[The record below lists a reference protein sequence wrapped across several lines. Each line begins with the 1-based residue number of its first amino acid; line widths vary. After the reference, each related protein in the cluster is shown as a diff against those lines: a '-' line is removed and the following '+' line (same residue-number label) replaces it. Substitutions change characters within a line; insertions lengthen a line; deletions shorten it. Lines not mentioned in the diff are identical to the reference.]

1 MLKEALFGANF
12 QALYPRFLNRNIDF
26 KLAKN
31 LSEISQLSSP
41 NVETIGQR
49 HILRI
54 ALIDSAAAK
63 HQGKY

>member
-31 LSEISQLSSP
+31 FSDGQLSSP
-41 NVETIGQR
+41 NVATIGQR

-54 ALIDSAAAK
+54 ALIDSAASK
-63 HQGKY
+63 HQDK

>member
-12 QALYPRFLNRNIDF
+12 QALYPRFLKRNIDF

-31 LSEISQLSSP
+31 LSDGQLSSP
-41 NVETIGQR
+41 NVATIGQR

-54 ALIDSAAAK
+54 ALKDSAAAK
-63 HQGKY
+63 HQGK